1 MEGFAPK
8 DRPSRHNRTLGDPP
22 PPPREKASADGDRKA
37 QELGDLYFAADN
49 FAVALEYY
57 RRALEIE
64 DRRGEGANQES
75 LLKTG
80 TQIVECLR
88 HRGDLNE
95 AVEALHDLHRKL
107 RPHVTREQI
116 GRLSSRLGILLFER
130 GRYRAAHR
138 AASLAYR
145 LLRDTT
151 LNLDLGHT
159 EMCLGAIALRTG
171 EWNSAREHFE
181 SAIATYRRADYQSGM
196 AAAYNNLGLLHKN
209 QCRFKES
216 VRFLEQALRI
226 SERSGHYHDAATYVH
241 NLGIVHDKMGDWD
254 LAEEHYRR
262 GLQMYTEVG
271 YAAGRAR
278 ALGCLGNL
286 KRKRRDWEEAE
297 ELIRESL
304 ALATE
309 RGYPRETI
317 LAREALGDF
326 FLDRGALPD
335 ARREFETALAMAD
348 QVAPDSDLTVELLRR
363 LGEAHLAALELEPA
377 VRFAERALV
386 SARRLGDRLEEACS
400 LKLIGLASAEA
411 GDLEQARSYLDQSSE
426 ILQQI
431 GKRYELARLCFSAGL
446 AWRKRARRGKSRAI
460 LDESV
465 SYLRRA
471 VAGFESFGLSEL
483 TAGALL
489 ELARSEMHRGLTDEA
504 VIHLDH
510 AASLFSDHEE
520 PALEREIEEFQREVE
535 RGLIEGTSAQSNE
548 FAAFDEI
555 RRVLRVE
562 EGEGSLQ
569 EILAMLVRRSGAA
582 RGCVVAPAS
591 DGSATVLAAAGI
603 SLRVAQDLLRE
614 LLARVG
620 AERLGSGPVVS
631 SRAGVDPRFRD
642 FPASHALSPRTSL
655 VIMPLSLPSG
665 QAGFLY
671 LDRPAEGPLGAF
683 KQREVNL
690 IAVLSNYVSVAIL
703 ERQRRELAR
712 ENVSLRGRLL
722 GTADDHGIITRS
734 RELLEIVSLLERV
747 GPSDATILIE
757 GETGSG
763 KGLLARA
770 IHASSNRANR
780 PLIQVNCA
788 ALPEP
793 LLESELFGHVQ
804 GAFTGAVRE
813 KAGLFVEANGGT
825 LFLDEVDK
833 TTITI
838 QGKLLQVLDNREVR
852 PVGGNKST
860 KVDVR
865 VLCAT
870 NVNLKSRIAKGEF
883 LEDLYY
889 RLNDIC
895 FRVPPLRERPE
906 DIPLL
911 VDYYLQRF
919 AAEMGKAIHA
929 VEPEVLR
936 LFAELPWRGNVREL
950 EKVVKRMVVLANE
963 GEPLSM
969 RLVPRELLRAEEE
982 VSDSP
987 ATLKAEVAK
996 VERKLIGQALE
1007 RNGWNKLRAA
1017 RALSLSY
1024 PTLLQKIKLYQLDR
1038 RQVIRQR
1045 S

>member
-1 MEGFAPK
+1 MEGFVSK
-8 DRPSRHNRTLGDPP
+8 DRPSDPSRALGDPP
-22 PPPREKASADGDRKA
+22 PQPRESASANGDRKA
-37 QELGDLYFAADN
+37 HELGDLYFAADN
-49 FAVALEYY
+49 YAVALEYY

-64 DRRGEGANQES
+64 DRRGEGANQEA
-75 LLKTG
+75 LLRTG

-88 HRGDLNE
+88 HRGDLSE

-145 LLRDTT
+145 LLRETA

-171 EWNSAREHFE
+171 ELSSARDHFE

-226 SERSGHYHDAATYVH
+226 SERSGHFHDAATYVH

-262 GLQMYTEVG
+262 GLQMYSEVG
-271 YAAGRAR
+271 YAAGRVW
-278 ALGCLGNL
+278 ALICLGNL
-286 KRKRRDWEEAE
+286 KRKRRDWVQAE
-297 ELIRESL
+297 ELIQESL
-304 ALATE
+304 AIATE

-317 LAREALGDF
+317 LAREALGDY
-326 FLDRGALPD
+326 FLDRGVLEQ
-335 ARREFETALAMAD
+335 ARREFETALAMSD
-348 QVAPDSDLTVELLRR
+348 QVAPESDLTVELLRR
-363 LGEAHLAALELEPA
+363 LGDIYLASMDLDTAI
-377 VRFAERALV
+377 RFAERALPI
-386 SARRLGDRLEEACS
+386 AQRLGDRIEEACS
-400 LKLIGLASAEA
+400 LKLIGLARAEA
-411 GDLEQARSYLDQSSE
+411 GDLDQARSYLDQASE
-426 ILQQI
+426 ILSQI
-431 GKRYELARLCFSAGL
+431 GKRYELARLFLAAGL

-465 SYLRRA
+465 AYLRRA
-471 VAGFESFGLSEL
+471 AAGFESFGLSEL
-483 TAGALL
+483 TAEALL
-489 ELARSEMHRGLTDEA
+489 ELARSEMHRGLVDEA

-510 AASLFSDHEE
+510 ASSLLSDHEN
-520 PALEREIEEFQREVE
+520 PALEREIEEFRREVE
-535 RGLIEGTSAQSNE
+535 QGLIEGTSSQSNE

-555 RRVLRVE
+555 RRVLRIE
-562 EGEGSLQ
+562 EGESSLQ
-569 EILAMLVRRSGAA
+569 EILSLLVRRSSAA
-582 RGCVVAPAS
+582 RGFLVAPS
-591 DGSATVLAAAGI
+591 PDGSPQVLAAAGV
-603 SLRVAQDLLRE
+603 SVRVAQDLLRE
-614 LLARVG
+614 LLARLG
-620 AERLGSGPVVS
+620 ANRLASGPVVS
-631 SRAGVDPRFRD
+631 SRAGSDPRFRE
-642 FPASHALSPRTSL
+642 FGASHALSPRTSL

-665 QAGFLY
+665 QAGFLH
-671 LDRPAEGPLGAF
+671 LDRPADGPLGAF

-690 IAVLSNYVSVAIL
+690 IAVLSNYLAVAIL
-703 ERQRRELAR
+703 EQQRRELAR
-712 ENVSLRGRLL
+712 ENISLRGRLL
-722 GTADDHGIITRS
+722 GTANDHGIVTRS
-734 RELLEIVSLLERV
+734 RELLEILSLLERV

-770 IHASSNRANR
+770 IHASSNRAGK

-813 KAGLFVEANGGT
+813 KSGLFVEASGGT

-833 TTITI
+833 MTITI

-852 PVGGNKST
+852 PVGGNRPT
-860 KVDVR
+860 KIDVR

-870 NVNLKSRIAKGEF
+870 NVNLKARIAKGEF

-911 VDYYLQRF
+911 LDHYSRRF
-919 AAEMGKAIHA
+919 AAEMGKD
-929 VEPEVLR
+929 VGGFEPEVLQ

-950 EKVVKRMVVLANE
+950 EKVVKRMVVLAND
-963 GEPLSM
+963 GEPLSI
-969 RLVPRELLRAEEE
+969 RLVPRELLRSDED
-982 VSDSP
+982 SNDSP
-987 ATLKAEVAK
+987 ATLKSEVAK
-996 VERKLIGQALE
+996 VERKLIAQALE
-1007 RNGWNKLRAA
+1007 RSGWNKLKAA
-1017 RALSLSY
+1017 RELSLSY

-1038 RQVIRQR
+1038 RQLVRQR